1 MSSPE
6 HKQKIW
12 KMINDIKVGMLVTLD
27 GDMPRARPMHLV
39 QDEYDGKLW
48 FFTRRSAEKVLEA
61 QLDSDVCLSF
71 SDQEEGVYVSLSGKA
86 RLIRDQALIDKYW
99 NPFVGAW
106 FPEGKDDPD
115 VALLEIKVELG
126 EHWRAKKSKTFQLY
140 EIAKANIK
148 KDATPDMGENE
159 KFGDTP

>member
-12 KMINDIKVGMLVTLD
+12 KMIKDIKVGMLVTQD
-27 GDMPRARPMHLV
+27 HGTPRARPMHLV
-39 QDEYDGKLW
+39 QEAYDGKLW
-48 FFTRRSAEKVLEA
+48 FYTRRSAEKTFEA
-61 QLDSDVCLSF
+61 ASDHDVCLSF
-71 SDQEEGVYVSLSGKA
+71 SDQEEGIYVSLSGKA
-86 RLIRDQALIDKYW
+86 NLIDDRELIEKYW
-99 NPFVGAW
+99 NPFIAAW

-115 VALLEIKVELG
+115 LALLEINVEMG
-126 EHWRAKKSKTFQLY
+126 EHWKSKESKAFQLY

-159 KFGDTP
+159 KFGG